1 MAMTAVPPEGEGVV
15 TSVISLITIE
25 IPANKEAAAAASKA
39 LFPSLAACA
48 ATSAGVARALCGRA
62 EQLGRLGA
70 RERAGANVTP
80 KDLVGAVTWMM
91 RMMASRVGSAPPGEG
106 ADCLPDLLAAEG
118 WSLRMLTTP
127 AGLAGATPQ
136 YVASAVYRLGA
147 LVRGSSLGPPR
158 LWNTLSPA
166 GQDTCIKR
174 LLPTHLLCSMDRM
187 LRYLAVNDAAR
198 CVASSYYEAMGALL
212 TPLLRASLQRWQQR
226 RLRWRRQQQQCAGA
240 SATVGAAEGGVG
252 TAGGSARS
260 GEGVVQ
266 SDCEAGKM
274 WSVQAEAGV
283 LVTLAKLAR
292 WDVAHLS
299 DGRSRSG
306 GMPDLFMTDSPL
318 PSMAL
323 LLAFE
328 GCYKN
333 GLSSLLP
340 LLTDP
345 TKTAAAQPGGDGLG
359 GVGGGELALAAAA
372 VRRGLGEM
380 VDLCGGEALPAIAA
394 LSEEMVAFMKR
405 PGSANRM
412 LTGVGGPNGQ
422 PILSANVRLLAQ
434 SVVQIV
440 CHCSPA
446 ALVAA
451 VPQRTLAAMARLVRE
466 VEKRMRR
473 LGGAAANP
481 TVAFDVQ
488 QSSGLL
494 SLAVMVLTSDEA
506 LRVACVPGWLWG
518 TPLPRGSDDQVEC
531 ELEQLSNLT
540 GPDYAITCPIVRVHS
555 AAAAPLAGKIWRTDR
570 EACWPM
576 VMALARKHLQTARA
590 FSVGS
595 KVRWW
600 SESFARRAEGGEGGE
615 EAVWHWPPRSLRLC
629 NNPGCGNFGGASEEE
644 LDLKKCRC
652 RAVRYC
658 GPACQKE
665 HWHAGHK
672 AVCM

>member
-1 MAMTAVPPEGEGVV
+1 
-15 TSVISLITIE
+15 
-25 IPANKEAAAAASKA
+25 
-39 LFPSLAACA
+39 
-48 ATSAGVARALCGRA
+48 
-62 EQLGRLGA
+62 
-70 RERAGANVTP
+70 
-80 KDLVGAVTWMM
+80 
-91 RMMASRVGSAPPGEG
+91 
-106 ADCLPDLLAAEG
+106 
-118 WSLRMLTTP
+118 
-127 AGLAGATPQ
+127 
-136 YVASAVYRLGA
+136 
-147 LVRGSSLGPPR
+147 
-158 LWNTLSPA
+158 
-166 GQDTCIKR
+166 
-174 LLPTHLLCSMDRM
+174 M
-187 LRYLAVNDAAR
+187 LRYLVVKDAAR
-198 CVASSYYEAMGALL
+198 GVAMSYFDSIGVLL
-212 TPLLRASLQRWQQR
+212 MPLLRASLQRWQQQ
-226 RLRWRRQQQQCAGA
+226 RLRLRLRQQQQYAGVA
-240 SATVGAAEGGVG
+240 AIVGAADEGAG
-252 TAGGSARS
+252 TRGGSAKS
-260 GEGVVQ
+260 ATCSSEGVVRG
-266 SDCEAGKM
+266 DKM

-283 LVTLAKLAR
+283 MVTLAKLVR

-306 GMPDLFMTDSPL
+306 GMPNPFGVDS
-318 PSMAL
+318 L
-323 LLAFE
+323 LLAMISFLAS
-328 GCYKN
+328 GCN
-333 GLSSLLP
+333 SSSLPSLLP
-340 LLTDP
+340 LATP
-345 TKTAAAQPGGDGLG
+345 APTAAQQGGDCLV
-359 GVGGGELALAAAA
+359 GVGGGEWALAAAV

-380 VDLCGGEALPAIAA
+380 ADLCGGEALPAIAA

-412 LTGVGGPNGQ
+412 LTGVGSPNGQ
-422 PILSANVRLLAQ
+422 PVLSATVKLLAV
-434 SVVQIV
+434 SVFNIV

-446 ALVAA
+446 ALMAA

-518 TPLPRGSDDQVEC
+518 TPRPRGSDDQVDC
-531 ELEQLSNLT
+531 ELQQLSNLT
-540 GPDYAITCPIVRVHS
+540 GPDYATTCPIVRVHS
-555 AAAAPLAGKIWRTDR
+555 TMAASLAGKTWRTDR

-576 VMALARKHLQTARA
+576 VMALARKHLQTQKA

-600 SESFARRAEGGEGGE
+600 SESFVRRGGGGEGGG